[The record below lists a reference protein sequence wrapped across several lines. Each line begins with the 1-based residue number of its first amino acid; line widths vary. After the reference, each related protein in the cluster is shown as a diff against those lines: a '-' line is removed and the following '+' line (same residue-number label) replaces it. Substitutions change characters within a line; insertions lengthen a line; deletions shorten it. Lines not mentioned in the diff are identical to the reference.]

1 MSYYLHFNNITL
13 ATMDGLNEEKY
24 GSKKVGQ
31 VGSNL
36 SCVEKKGCLPCP
48 KVTARKMEQIRGFS
62 VYLGAGVYS
71 IC

>member
-13 ATMDGLNEEKY
+13 ATMDALNEKY
-24 GSKKVGQ
+24 GSKKVDQ

-48 KVTARKMEQIRGFS
+48 KVTARKMEQIR
-62 VYLGAGVYS
+62 
-71 IC
+71 